1 MRKSKD
7 KIEELSI
14 DNIYPH
20 GLSEEEKAA
29 ADKELVAYR
38 MELWNKM
45 TKKDHLR
52 ADLLQVK
59 YQMES
64 VIKSIE
70 YQGTLHFG
78 YFLSA
83 YIRAIQKKQKEFARE
98 ISIDETRL
106 SRIIHNKEFPNDEL
120 FIRLELHSNNTI
132 SALNWFL
139 LAEKGRAYNISTNKE
154 LRKQEKKNVLT
165 TIAAIK

>member
-1 MRKSKD
+1 MKK
-7 KIEELSI
+7 KETYKEELTI

-20 GLSEEEKAA
+20 GLSKEEKEAE
-29 ADKELVAYR
+29 DKILVAYR
-38 MELWNKM
+38 MELLKNM
-45 TKKDHLR
+45 TKEDHLR

-59 YQMES
+59 YQMED
-64 VIKSIE
+64 VIESLE
-70 YQGTLHFG
+70 YQGTRHFG

-83 YIRAIQKKQKEFARE
+83 YIRAVQKKQKEFAAE

-132 SALNWFL
+132 PALSWFL
-139 LAEKGRAYNISTNKE
+139 LAEKEKAYNISTNKE
-154 LRKQEKKNVLT
+154 LRKREKKNVHK
-165 TIAAIK
+165 TIAKR